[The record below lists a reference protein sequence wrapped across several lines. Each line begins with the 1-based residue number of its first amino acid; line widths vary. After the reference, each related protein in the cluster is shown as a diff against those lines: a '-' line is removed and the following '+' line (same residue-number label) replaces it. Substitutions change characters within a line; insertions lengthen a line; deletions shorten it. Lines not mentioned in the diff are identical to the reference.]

1 MVAFVP
7 SMWSDTAA
15 NAATSRSV
23 PVAGVLAFGIG
34 AGQLGSSGGGA
45 QSNSPAGLAF
55 DGKGDLFAADP
66 TNNRVI
72 EYAPSSPTS
81 YPQTGTVVAGAGGQG
96 SGLSQLSDPN
106 GVALDAAGDL
116 FVADSL
122 NNRVVEYAYNSA
134 TGSYA
139 SSGKVVAGTGTA
151 GSGLT
156 QLNAPQEVALDAH
169 GDLFVADYGN
179 NRVQEFAY
187 NSTTGSYAATAT
199 RVAGAGGEGSGAS
212 QLDGPDSVT
221 LDAKGDLFVAD
232 RINARVMEYA
242 FNAGTGTYAASGTQ
256 VAGSLPNLAGWV
268 TLDASGDLFVSYGY
282 LGYGGVQEFRY
293 NSAAGSYAS
302 TGTAVASAD
311 QVGPSGLAFNPSG
324 DLFVGEQAQTSNPS
338 QTIWDLV
345 LEFTYNASAG
355 TFSPLGTVMSQSGRT
370 NQGVSAVAVD
380 SHGNLFASDGAVY
393 EFPYNSAAG
402 TYSAQ
407 GTQVAAAGNVLA
419 LDSGNDLFV
428 ASSGTAGVLEYPWN
442 AASGGYPGSGE
453 PVPGATQLSTLK
465 VAAMALDAKNDLFVA
480 TSTQVLEF
488 SYNASAG
495 SYAASG
501 TVIAAVAAGGLAL
514 DTHGDLFVSNP
525 SSSQVQEYLVNS
537 ATGAYAS
544 TGITVAGTGG
554 NGSGTNQLSGPTG
567 LAVDRSGDLFVFDAG
582 NARVMEFTGN
592 QATGAYAAN
601 GTAVFTGSK
610 DNYPETGG
618 VALDSKG
625 DAFYTYNYSSAGVY
639 ESVAAGSSSGLPS
652 PWADSD
658 VGSPAVAGSASYA
671 SGVFTVNGGGSDI
684 WGSSDQFNYVSQ
696 SLTGNA
702 SIVARVTSQSDTD
715 PWAKSGVMIK
725 QSTAAGSN
733 YALLAVTPGN
743 GINFQYGFN
752 SSTSGGSYSFPN
764 GWLKLTRSG
773 STITA
778 SSSSDGTTWT
788 PVGATTMPMND
799 PVTIG
804 LFNCAHNASALNT
817 ATFDNVSVTA
827 GAALTPPPAPWT
839 DSDVGS
845 PAVAGSASYA
855 SGVFTVN
862 GSGADIWGGSDQFNY
877 VSQPLTGNASIVARV
892 TSQSDTDPWAKSGVM
907 IKQSTAGGSSY
918 ALLAVTPGN
927 GVAFQY
933 GFNASVSGGSYSF
946 PNGWLKLTRSGS
958 TITAYSSA
966 DGTTW
971 TQVGTTTISMND
983 PVTIGLFN
991 CAHNASALNTA
1002 TFDNVSVTS
1011 SLQ

>member
-1 MVAFVP
+1 MAAVVP
-7 SMWSDTAA
+7 SVLPDTAA
-15 NAATSRSV
+15 NAATSPSV

-34 AGQLGSSGGGA
+34 AGQLGSFQGGS
-45 QSNSPAGLAF
+45 QSASPAGLAF
-55 DGKGDLFAADP
+55 DAKGDLFAADP

-72 EYAPSSPTS
+72 EYTPSSPTS

-96 SGLSQLSDPN
+96 SGLNQLSDPN

-116 FVADSL
+116 FVADST
-122 NNRVVEYAYNSA
+122 NNRVVEYPYNAA

-156 QLNAPQEVALDAH
+156 QLSGPQEVALDAS

-179 NRVQEFAY
+179 NRVEEFGY
-187 NSTTGSYAATAT
+187 NAASGSYAAAAT
-199 RVAGAGGEGSGAS
+199 TVAGAGGKGSGAS

-221 LDAKGDLFVAD
+221 LDAKRDLFVAD
-232 RINARVMEYA
+232 RINGRVMEYA
-242 FNAGTGTYAASGTQ
+242 FNAGNGTYAASGTQ
-256 VAGSLPNLAGWV
+256 VAGSLPSLAGWV

-282 LGYGGVQEFRY
+282 LGSGGVLEFSY
-293 NSAAGSYAS
+293 NSATGSYAS

-311 QVGPSGLAFNPSG
+311 QLGPSGLAFNPSG

-355 TFSPLGTVMSQSGRT
+355 TFSPLGTIMSQSGRM

-393 EFPYNSAAG
+393 EFPFNSAAG

-407 GTQVAAAGNVLA
+407 GTQVAAAGDVLA
-419 LDSGNDLFV
+419 LDSRNDLFV
-428 ASSGTAGVLEYPWN
+428 ASPGTAGALEYPWN
-442 AASGGYPGSGE
+442 AAAGSYPSSGQA
-453 PVPGATQLSTLK
+453 VPGASQLSTLK
-465 VAAMALDAKNDLFVA
+465 VTAMALDAKNDLFVA

-488 SYNASAG
+488 PYNASAG
-495 SYAASG
+495 TYAASG
-501 TVIAAVAAGGLAL
+501 TVIATVAAGGLAL
-514 DTHGDLFVSNP
+514 DTGGDLFVSNP
-525 SSSQVQEYLVNS
+525 STSQVQEYLVKS

-554 NGSGTNQLSGPTG
+554 NGSGTSQLSGPTA

-582 NARVMEFTGN
+582 NARVMDFTGN

-601 GTAVFTGSK
+601 GVAVFTGSK

-625 DAFYTYNYSSAGVY
+625 DVFYTDNYSSAGVY
-639 ESVAAGSSSGLPS
+639 ESVTSSGGSSPVPS
-652 PWADSD
+652 PWSDAD
-658 VGSPAVAGSASYA
+658 VGSPATAGSASYA
-671 SGVFTVNGGGSDI
+671 DGVFTVNGGGADI
-684 WGSSDQFNYVSQ
+684 WGGTDQFNYVSQ
-696 SLTGNA
+696 PLTGNA
-702 SIVARVTSQSDTD
+702 SIVARVTSQTDTD
-715 PWAKSGVMIK
+715 PWAKAGVMIK
-725 QSTAAGSN
+725 QSTASGSS
-733 YALLAVTPGN
+733 YALLGVTPGN
-743 GINFQYGFN
+743 GVDFQDDFN
-752 SSTSGGSYSFPN
+752 SSAAGGSYSFPN
-764 GWLKLTRSG
+764 AWLKLTRSG

-778 SSSSDGTTWT
+778 YSSPDGTTWT
-788 PVGATTMPMND
+788 PVGAATISLTD

-827 GAALTPPPAPWT
+827 GAALTPPPSPWS
-839 DSDVGS
+839 DADVGS
-845 PAVAGSASYA
+845 PATAGSASYA

-862 GSGADIWGGSDQFNY
+862 GGGSDIWGSTDQFNY
-877 VSQPLTGNASIVARV
+877 VSQPLTGDATIVARV
-892 TSQSDTDPWAKSGVM
+892 TSQTDTDGWAKAGVM
-907 IKQSTAGGSSY
+907 IKQSTASDSDY
-918 ALLAVTPGN
+918 ALLAVTPGT
-927 GVAFQY
+927 GIAFQDD
-933 GFNASVSGGSYSF
+933 FNSSTLGGSYSF
-946 PNGWLKLTRSGS
+946 PNAWLKLTRSGS
-958 TITAYSSA
+958 TITAYSSP

-971 TQVGTTTISMND
+971 TQVGTATIPLTD
-983 PVTIGLFN
+983 PVTIGLFD

-1011 SLQ
+1011 P